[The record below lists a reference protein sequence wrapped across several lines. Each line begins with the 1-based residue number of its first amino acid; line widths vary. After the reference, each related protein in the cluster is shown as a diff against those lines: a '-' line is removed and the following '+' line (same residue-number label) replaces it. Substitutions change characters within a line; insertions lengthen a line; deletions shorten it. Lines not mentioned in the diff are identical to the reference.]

1 MADMQVIL
9 TQDVEHLGD
18 AGEVVSVKPG
28 YGRNYLIPRGFAL
41 LATRGNIAQLEHHK
55 RRIAKEQEAL
65 RSEREAMAKSIEG
78 AAVSIAR
85 QVGEENKLFGSVAS
99 KDIVEALEAQNIK
112 LDRKLIRLPEPLKEI
127 GSHEVEVRFSA
138 DIKATLKVNVVAIKK

>member
-1 MADMQVIL
+1 MADMEVIL

-18 AGEVVSVKPG
+18 AGEVVKVKPG

-55 RRIAKEQEAL
+55 RRIAKEQAEL
-65 RSEREAMAKSIEG
+65 RADREAAAKSIQG
-78 AAVSIAR
+78 TTVSIAR

-99 KDIVEALEAQNIK
+99 KDIAEALAAQNID
-112 LDRKLIRLPEPLKEI
+112 LDRKLIRLSEPLKEI
-127 GSHEVEVRFSA
+127 GTHEVEVRFSSE
-138 DIKATLKVNVVAIKK
+138 IKATLKVNVVAIPK